1 MNYLNYHVINYFK
14 MKHYFILL
22 TAVLIITAFSS
33 CNSGGGKEQVQE
45 NAESAQMRE
54 KKSAIIEIS
63 PLQIQAV
70 GIELGTIV
78 QKNLKSVVKAS
89 GQLEVPP
96 QNKANVSVLMGGVI
110 KSISVLEG
118 NYVHKGQTLATI
130 ENPDFI
136 KLQQD
141 YLTTKSELSYLEQE
155 YQRQKELHE
164 QNAGTGKIFQQ
175 TSANYNVQKAK
186 LKSLEEQLQQIHVN
200 MDQLSRGNI
209 IPDVPVIAP
218 ISGTVGHIYV
228 NTGTYVDPIKPL
240 MDIVDN
246 SKIHCDLLVYEKDLF
261 KVKPGQK
268 VNFVLTNQDN
278 DPISG
283 EIYGINKNFEK
294 DTRAVIAHA
303 VIKDP
308 VKSRLIPGMYVSAL
322 IDVGNQTVS
331 AVPVDAIVRSA
342 GKEYIYE
349 VAHLPNAKDSSYGF
363 KKVEVTTGV
372 TDLGYTEITLL
383 EKISPQ
389 EKIVTKGAFYI
400 LSQVESGGD
409 EEE

>member
-1 MNYLNYHVINYFK
+1 MNYINYHAINYFK
-14 MKHYFILL
+14 MKHYLIIL
-22 TAVLIITAFSS
+22 TTVLAITAFSS
-33 CNSGGGKEQVQE
+33 CNSGGGKEQPEE
-45 NAESAQMRE
+45 NAEAAQMGEER
-54 KKSAIIEIS
+54 SAIIELS
-63 PLQIQAV
+63 PAQMKAV
-70 GIELGTIV
+70 GIEIGTIQ

-96 QNKANVSVLMGGVI
+96 QNKANVSVLMGGAI
-110 KSISVLEG
+110 KTIFVLEG
-118 NYVHKGQTLATI
+118 NYVKKGQTLATI

-141 YLTTKSELSYLEQE
+141 YLTTKSELSYLEQA

-175 TSANYNVQKAK
+175 TSADYNAQKAK
-186 LKSLEEQLQQIHVN
+186 LKSLEEQLGQIHVN
-200 MDQLSRGNI
+200 MDQLSKGNI
-209 IPDVPVIAP
+209 IPDVPVVAP
-218 ISGTVGHIYV
+218 IGGTVGHIYV
-228 NTGTYVDPIKPL
+228 NTGAYVDPTKPL

-278 DPISG
+278 NPISG

-294 DTRAVIAHA
+294 DIRAVIAHA

-322 IDVGNQTVS
+322 IDVGNQTVP
-331 AVPVDAIVRSA
+331 AVPVDALVRSA

-349 VAHLPNAKDSSYGF
+349 VTRLPGAKDSSYGF
-363 KKVEVTTGV
+363 KKVEVASGV

-383 EKISPQ
+383 GEKSPQ
-389 EKIVTKGAFYI
+389 DKIVTKGAFYI
-400 LSQVESGGD
+400 LSQAESGS
-409 EEE
+409 EEEE